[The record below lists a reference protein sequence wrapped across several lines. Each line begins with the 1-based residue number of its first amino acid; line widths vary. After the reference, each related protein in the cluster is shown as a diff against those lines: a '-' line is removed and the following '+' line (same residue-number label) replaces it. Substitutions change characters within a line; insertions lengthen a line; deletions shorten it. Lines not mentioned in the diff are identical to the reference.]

1 MIPHI
6 RWMIRKDMHEVLHIE
21 QSSFPHPWSECDF
34 LHCLRQRNYIGMIA
48 ENHHGR
54 ILGYMIY
61 ELHMRRLHLLSLA
74 VYPPFR
80 KHGVGSCMVEKLIG
94 KLNPDRRTRLTAEV
108 GERNLDGQL
117 FFQAMGF
124 KATHVMRRHYD
135 ETGEDAYA
143 MEYRIGDPIT
153 QSSRPVNRVAQ
164 YGDWS

>member
-21 QSSFPHPWSECDF
+21 QSSFPNPWSEDDF
-34 LHCLRQRNYIGMIA
+34 IQRLRNRSCIGMVA

-61 ELHMRRLHLLSLA
+61 ELHSRHLHLLNLA

-80 KHGVGSCMVEKLIG
+80 KHGVGSCMIEKLIG
-94 KLNPDRRTRLTAEV
+94 KLGERRTRLTTEI

-117 FFQAMGF
+117 FFQALGF
-124 KATHVMRRHYD
+124 RATQVLRKHYE
-135 ETGEDAYA
+135 ETGEDAYV
-143 MEYRIGDPIT
+143 MEYRLGDPIA
-153 QSSRPVNRVAQ
+153 QAARPVNRVAQ
-164 YGDWS
+164 YGDLR

>member
-6 RWMIRKDMHEVLHIE
+6 RWMIQKDRDEVQHIE
-21 QSSFPHPWSECDF
+21 EVSFPSPWSWSDF
-34 LHCLRQRNYIGMIA
+34 TECLRNRNCIGMVA

-61 ELHMRRLHLLSLA
+61 ELHSRRLHLLNLA

-94 KLNPDRRTRLTAEV
+94 KLGERREKLTVEI

-117 FFQAMGF
+117 FFQALGF
-124 KATHVMRRHYD
+124 RATQVLRKHYE
-135 ETGEDAYA
+135 ETGEDAYV
-143 MEYRIGDPIT
+143 MEYRLGDPIA
-153 QSSRPVNRVAQ
+153 QAASPVNRVAQ
-164 YGDWS
+164 YGDLR